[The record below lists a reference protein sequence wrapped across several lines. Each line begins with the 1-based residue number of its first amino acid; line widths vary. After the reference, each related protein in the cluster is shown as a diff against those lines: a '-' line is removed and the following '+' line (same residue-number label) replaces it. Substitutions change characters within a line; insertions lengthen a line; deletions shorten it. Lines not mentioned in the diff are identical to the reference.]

1 VSSGVSTGGDGG
13 DASPPEFGEE
23 GTPMYLSPP
32 DFLDNVFIFGLHNVA
47 RKDLDRLVLRAEPC
61 SIVFGCS
68 IRNFDWPNITKLL
81 S

>member
-1 VSSGVSTGGDGG
+1 MAYPREGTGGRV
-13 DASPPEFGEE
+13 PPEFGEE

-61 SIVFGCS
+61 SISF
-68 IRNFDWPNITKLL
+68 WLL
-81 S
+81 NS